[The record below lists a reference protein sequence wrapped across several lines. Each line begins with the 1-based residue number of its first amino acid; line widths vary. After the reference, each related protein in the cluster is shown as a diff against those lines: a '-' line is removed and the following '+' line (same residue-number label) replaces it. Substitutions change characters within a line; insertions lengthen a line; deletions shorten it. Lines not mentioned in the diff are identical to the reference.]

1 MLEELQQLIE
11 AVLLAADKPLTEAQL
26 LDLFAAEE
34 QPTPLVLRNALTA
47 IAESCATRGFTL
59 VQVASGYQFQVKQE
73 YAKWVAK
80 LWEEKPAK
88 YSRAFF
94 ETLAII
100 AYRQPVTKGE
110 IEEIRGVSISTSTF
124 RTLDERNWI
133 RVVGHK
139 NVPGKPALYATT
151 KHFLD
156 YFGLK
161 SLDELPSLPEIMRL
175 GEGKNLELE
184 LAIDES
190 TRANNPNNTFT
201 QEQNISIN
209 EMVDLEGMEEMT
221 DVDEMAAIEEMH
233 AAEESAELA
242 VS

>member
-1 MLEELQQLIE
+1 MLTEQLEPLLE

-26 LDLFAAEE
+26 LDLFE
-34 QPTPLVLRNALTA
+34 QETKPSPVLLRNALTA
-47 IAESCATRGFTL
+47 LAESCLDRGFNL
-59 VQVASGYQFQVKQE
+59 VQVASGYQLQVKPE

-110 IEEIRGVSISTSTF
+110 IEEIRGVSVSTATF
-124 RTLDERNWI
+124 RILEDRNWV

-139 NVPGKPALYATT
+139 NVPGKPALFATT
-151 KHFLD
+151 KYFLD
-156 YFGLK
+156 HFGLK

-175 GEGKNLELE
+175 GDGKNLELD
-184 LAIDES
+184 LAFIEEKNPQQHTQHIDSADEI
-190 TRANNPNNTFT
+190 AE
-201 QEQNISIN
+201 QE
-209 EMVDLEGMEEMT
+209 V
-221 DVDEMAAIEEMH
+221 AAIAIEDTE
-233 AAEESAELA
+233 A